1 MRQYAEAM
9 LQLELLLVKASIYS
23 TENMIGYLFYFTDKF
38 LLSNYNEYITEYTI
52 TLENSMG
59 SVLHASAVSH
69 PVILLPH
76 RNTGLGYVSIKIQH
90 LALINSLKA
99 LV

>member
-23 TENMIGYLFYFTDKF
+23 TENMIGYLFYFSDKF

-52 TLENSMG
+52 TLEKSTG
-59 SVLHASAVSH
+59 SVLHAS
-69 PVILLPH
+69 VILLPH

-90 LALINSLKA
+90 LTLIKSLKA